1 MRLQG
6 GLSTMFSPDDTD
18 YNTSTGPIDRSA
30 RVTNRRE
37 IINEKRQRH
46 TDMLPKIKGEM
57 SNAKTTSRQI
67 AQMREENKRFRWKI
81 DEQQHLIYQYRQ
93 TQAQLE
99 REIDNLH
106 RIKQNEIEQYEI
118 HLREAIEERNQL
130 EEANQDL
137 KRRYQ
142 ELDHS
147 FHETVSEEANKM
159 VTEAANT
166 IILTPEYTPP
176 LLRDVAKT
184 VELHMKQTED
194 QHVAVLL
201 ALIRQA
207 QYKADLLEQELA
219 NEREKIATERQNLL
233 DQQARISEH
242 AQYRY
247 TTMQQHLQ
255 AHWTL
260 LLTLMAAFLL
270 ILVPII
276 QLVFVAMNVPLFL
289 AIFIPVA
296 ICIGIA
302 FLIARTYTDKKIQEA
317 NKKLE
322 QKKNTTPTKTL
333 TSSAKKA

>member
-1 MRLQG
+1 
-6 GLSTMFSPDDTD
+6 MFSPDDTD
-18 YNTSTGPIDRSA
+18 YITSTGPIDRSS
-30 RVTNRRE
+30 RVANRRE

-57 SNAKTTSRQI
+57 SNSKTTSRQI
-67 AQMREENKRFRWKI
+67 AQLREENKRFRWKI

-106 RIKQNEIEQYEI
+106 RNKQNEIEQYEI
-118 HLREAIEERNQL
+118 HLREAIEELNQL
-130 EEANQDL
+130 EAANQDL

-159 VTEAANT
+159 VAEAADT
-166 IILTPEYTPP
+166 IILTPEHTPP
-176 LLRDVAKT
+176 LLRNVAKT
-184 VELHMKQTED
+184 VELQVKQTED
-194 QHVAVLL
+194 QHVAELL
-201 ALIRQA
+201 SLMRQA
-207 QYKADLLEQELA
+207 QYKAALLEQELA
-219 NEREKIATERQNLL
+219 EEREKIAAERQNLL
-233 DQQARISEH
+233 DQQARISEQ

-247 TTMQQHLQ
+247 TITQQHLQ

-260 LLTLMAAFLL
+260 VLTLMAAFLL
-270 ILVPII
+270 VLVTIF
-276 QLVFVAMNVPLFL
+276 QLVFVSMNVPLGI
-289 AIFIPVA
+289 AIFVPVV

-302 FLIARTYTDKKIQEA
+302 FLIARAYTDKRLQEA

-322 QKKNTTPTKTL
+322 QKTLTTPTNKL
-333 TSSAKKA
+333 TPTAKKA

>member
-1 MRLQG
+1 
-6 GLSTMFSPDDTD
+6 MFSPDNTD
-18 YNTSTGPIDRSA
+18 YYTSTGPIDRSA
-30 RVTNRRE
+30 RIAYRRE
-37 IINEKRQRH
+37 IINEKRQKH
-46 TDMLPKIKGEM
+46 TDMLPNINGEM
-57 SNAKTTSRQI
+57 SNGKTTSRQI
-67 AQMREENKRFRWKI
+67 AQLREENKRFRWKI

-130 EEANQDL
+130 EAANQEL
-137 KRRYQ
+137 KSRYQ

-147 FHETVSEEANKM
+147 FHETVSEEAQKM
-159 VTEAANT
+159 VAEAANT

-194 QHVAVLL
+194 QHVAELL

-219 NEREKIATERQNLL
+219 IEREKIASERQNLL
-233 DQQARISEH
+233 DQQSRISEQ
-242 AQYRY
+242 AQYRF

-260 LLTLMAAFLL
+260 LLTMMAALLL
-270 ILVPII
+270 ILVPIF
-276 QLVFVAMNVPLFL
+276 QLVFVAMKVPLDI
-289 AIFIPVA
+289 AIFVPVA

-302 FLIARTYTDKKIQEA
+302 FLIARAYTNKKLQEA
-317 NKKLE
+317 SKKLE
-322 QKKNTTPTKTL
+322 QKKKTTPTKIL
-333 TSSAKKA
+333 TPTAKKA

>member
-1 MRLQG
+1 MY
-6 GLSTMFSPDDTD
+6 SPDDTD

-30 RVTNRRE
+30 RVAYRRG

-46 TDMLPKIKGEM
+46 TDMLPKINDEL

-67 AQMREENKRFRWKI
+67 AQLREENKRFRWKI

-93 TQAQLE
+93 TQVQLE

-106 RIKQNEIEQYEI
+106 RSKQNEIEQYEI

-130 EEANQDL
+130 EVTNQEL
-137 KRRYQ
+137 QRRYQ

-159 VTEAANT
+159 VAEAANT

-184 VELHMKQTED
+184 VELHIKQTED
-194 QHVAVLL
+194 QHVAELVS
-201 ALIRQA
+201 LIRQA
-207 QYKADLLEQELA
+207 QYKADLLEQELS
-219 NEREKIATERQNLL
+219 NEREKIAVERQNLL
-233 DQQARISEH
+233 DQKSRINEQ

-247 TTMQQHLQ
+247 KTMQQHLQ

-260 LLTLMAAFLL
+260 VLTLMAAILL
-270 ILVPII
+270 ILVPIF
-276 QLVFVAMNVPLFL
+276 QLVFIAMKVPLNI
-289 AIFIPVA
+289 AIFIPVI

-302 FLIARTYTDKKIQEA
+302 FLIARAYTNNKIQNI
-317 NKKLE
+317 NKKHE
-322 QKKNTTPTKTL
+322 QKSNTKQTRTL
-333 TSSAKKA
+333 TSPPKKA

>member
-1 MRLQG
+1 
-6 GLSTMFSPDDTD
+6 MFSPDDTD
-18 YNTSTGPIDRSA
+18 YNTSASSIDRSA
-30 RVTNRRE
+30 RIAYRRE

-46 TDMLPKIKGEM
+46 TDMLPKINGER
-57 SNAKTTSRQI
+57 SNGKTTSRQI
-67 AQMREENKRFRWKI
+67 AQLREENKRFRWKI

-130 EEANQDL
+130 EATNQDL

-147 FHETVSEEANKM
+147 FHETVSVEAKKM
-159 VTEAANT
+159 VAEAANT
-166 IILTPEYTPP
+166 IILTPEHTPP
-176 LLRDVAKT
+176 LLHDVAKT

-194 QHVAVLL
+194 QHVAELL
-201 ALIRQA
+201 SLIRQA

-219 NEREKIATERQNLL
+219 NEHEKIAVERQNLL
-233 DQQARISEH
+233 DQQSRISKQ

-260 LLTLMAAFLL
+260 VLTLMAAFLL
-270 ILVPII
+270 ILVPIF
-276 QLVFVAMNVPLFL
+276 QLVFVAMKVQLDI
-289 AIFIPVA
+289 AIFVPVA

-302 FLIARTYTDKKIQEA
+302 FLIARAYTNKKIQDA

-322 QKKNTTPTKTL
+322 QKTNPKSTKIL
-333 TSSAKKA
+333 TSTAKKA

>member
-1 MRLQG
+1 
-6 GLSTMFSPDDTD
+6 MFSPDDTD
-18 YNTSTGPIDRSA
+18 YNTSSGPIDRSA
-30 RVTNRRE
+30 RIAYRRE
-37 IINEKRQRH
+37 IINEKRQKH
-46 TDMLPKIKGEM
+46 TDMLPKINGEIPHG
-57 SNAKTTSRQI
+57 KTTSRQI
-67 AQMREENKRFRWKI
+67 AQLREENKRFRWKI

-137 KRRYQ
+137 RRRYQ

-147 FHETVSEEANKM
+147 FHENVSEEANKM
-159 VTEAANT
+159 VAEAANT
-166 IILTPEYTPP
+166 IILTPEHTPP

-194 QHVAVLL
+194 QHVAELL
-201 ALIRQA
+201 VLIRQA

-219 NEREKIATERQNLL
+219 NEREKIAAERQNLL

-270 ILVPII
+270 ILVPIF
-276 QLVFVAMNVPLFL
+276 QLVFVAMKVPLFL
-289 AIFIPVA
+289 AIFVPVA
-296 ICIGIA
+296 ICLGIA
-302 FLIARTYTDKKIQEA
+302 FLIARAYTNKKLQEA
-317 NKKLE
+317 NKKIE
-322 QKKNTTPTKTL
+322 QKKNSTPTKTL
-333 TSSAKKA
+333 TSTAKKA